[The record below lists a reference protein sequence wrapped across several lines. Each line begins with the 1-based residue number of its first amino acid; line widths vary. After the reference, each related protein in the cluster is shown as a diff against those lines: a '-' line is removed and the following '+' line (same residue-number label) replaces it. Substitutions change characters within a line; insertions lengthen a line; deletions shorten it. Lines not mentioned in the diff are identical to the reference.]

1 MQQQEQIQRRQEENQ
16 RRQELKIE
24 QLTQLLQQQQQ
35 EQQQQ
40 QTFEIKENKAA
51 TSAFIL
57 KYYRETLVPNGIVFD
72 LTEALRY
79 KQNVKVRDLLVA
91 AAKKEPFSAG
101 ITVSDLR
108 SMVRNK
114 FNYMV
119 RESKGLT
126 ATSEES
132 TRRSRVHAKLAMR
145 RNAYNAAPEEFEARF
160 PFGKKI
166 LIADWTSEEEDGPE
180 DEHGPMFV
188 VKRPLFRSEEVDAF
202 HAALQKAWRNS
213 LSKKGTINRTR
224 RMVEYIHKE
233 FPTNLDHEDYPSWA
247 FSSPGLGFSDAV
259 SGFSSYAA
267 ANPMQ

>member
-1 MQQQEQIQRRQEENQ
+1 MSRRVATPINVPSNAPKRARISSSITGSSSTVLPSSSPAPTAVASFDSFEPSRLQGPVGSSANGPTLEAIFAQMQQQEQIQRRQEENQ

-35 EQQQQ
+35 QPPQQPPQQQSS
-40 QTFEIKENKAA
+40 EVKENKAT

-57 KYYRETLVPNGIVFD
+57 KYYKEHLVPRGITFD
-72 LTEALRY
+72 LKEVLRY
-79 KQNVKVRDLLVA
+79 KQNAKVRDLLVA

-132 TRRSRVHAKLAMR
+132 TRRSRVHAVKAR
-145 RNAYNAAPEEFEARF
+145 HEA
-160 PFGKKI
+160 KC
-166 LIADWTSEEEDGPE
+166 
-180 DEHGPMFV
+180 
-188 VKRPLFRSEEVDAF
+188 
-202 HAALQKAWRNS
+202 LQC
-213 LSKKGTINRTR
+213 
-224 RMVEYIHKE
+224 
-233 FPTNLDHEDYPSWA
+233 
-247 FSSPGLGFSDAV
+247 SPRGI
-259 SGFSSYAA
+259 
-267 ANPMQ
+267 

>member
-35 EQQQQ
+35 GQQQQ
-40 QTFEIKENKAA
+40 QQPPQQQSSEVKENKAT

-57 KYYRETLVPNGIVFD
+57 KYYKEHLVPRGITFD
-72 LTEALRY
+72 LKEVLRY
-79 KQNVKVRDLLVA
+79 KQNAKVRDLLVA

-132 TRRSRVHAKLAMR
+132 TRRSRVHAVLT
-145 RNAYNAAPEEFEARF
+145 
-160 PFGKKI
+160 
-166 LIADWTSEEEDGPE
+166 L
-180 DEHGPMFV
+180 
-188 VKRPLFRSEEVDAF
+188 L
-202 HAALQKAWRNS
+202 L
-213 LSKKGTINRTR
+213 
-224 RMVEYIHKE
+224 YIR
-233 FPTNLDHEDYPSWA
+233 
-247 FSSPGLGFSDAV
+247 SSP
-259 SGFSSYAA
+259 
-267 ANPMQ
+267 

>member
-1 MQQQEQIQRRQEENQ
+1 MSRRAATPINVPSNAPKRARISSSITGSSSTVLPSSSPAPTAVASFDSFEPSRLQGPVGSSANGPTLEAIFAQMQQQEQIQRRQEENQ

-35 EQQQQ
+35 QPPQQPPQQQSS
-40 QTFEIKENKAA
+40 EVKENKAT

-57 KYYRETLVPNGIVFD
+57 KYYREHLVPRGITFD
-72 LTEALRY
+72 LKEVLRY
-79 KQNVKVRDLLVA
+79 KQNAKVRDLLVA

-132 TRRSRVHAKLAMR
+132 TRRSRVHAVLT
-145 RNAYNAAPEEFEARF
+145 
-160 PFGKKI
+160 
-166 LIADWTSEEEDGPE
+166 L
-180 DEHGPMFV
+180 
-188 VKRPLFRSEEVDAF
+188 L
-202 HAALQKAWRNS
+202 L
-213 LSKKGTINRTR
+213 
-224 RMVEYIHKE
+224 YIR
-233 FPTNLDHEDYPSWA
+233 
-247 FSSPGLGFSDAV
+247 SSP
-259 SGFSSYAA
+259 
-267 ANPMQ
+267 

>member
-35 EQQQQ
+35 QPPQQPPQQQSS
-40 QTFEIKENKAA
+40 EVKENKAT

-57 KYYRETLVPNGIVFD
+57 KYYKEHLVPRGITFD
-72 LTEALRY
+72 LKEVLRY
-79 KQNVKVRDLLVA
+79 KQNAKVRDLLVA

-132 TRRSRVHAKLAMR
+132 TRRSRVHAVLT
-145 RNAYNAAPEEFEARF
+145 
-160 PFGKKI
+160 
-166 LIADWTSEEEDGPE
+166 L
-180 DEHGPMFV
+180 
-188 VKRPLFRSEEVDAF
+188 L
-202 HAALQKAWRNS
+202 L
-213 LSKKGTINRTR
+213 
-224 RMVEYIHKE
+224 YIR
-233 FPTNLDHEDYPSWA
+233 
-247 FSSPGLGFSDAV
+247 SSP
-259 SGFSSYAA
+259 
-267 ANPMQ
+267 

>member
-35 EQQQQ
+35 GQQQQ
-40 QTFEIKENKAA
+40 QQPPQQQSSEVKENKAT

-57 KYYRETLVPNGIVFD
+57 KYYKEHLVPRGITFD
-72 LTEALRY
+72 LKEVLRY
-79 KQNVKVRDLLVA
+79 KQNAKVRDLLVA

-132 TRRSRVHAKLAMR
+132 TRRSRVHAVKAR
-145 RNAYNAAPEEFEARF
+145 HEA
-160 PFGKKI
+160 KC
-166 LIADWTSEEEDGPE
+166 
-180 DEHGPMFV
+180 
-188 VKRPLFRSEEVDAF
+188 
-202 HAALQKAWRNS
+202 LQC
-213 LSKKGTINRTR
+213 
-224 RMVEYIHKE
+224 
-233 FPTNLDHEDYPSWA
+233 
-247 FSSPGLGFSDAV
+247 SPRGI
-259 SGFSSYAA
+259 
-267 ANPMQ
+267 